1 MVCEQ
6 CYRRRWQQV
15 DRGNQLMIKCGDILR
30 RREFVG
36 AAPRILL
43 PDAACFY
50 RDQLLTE
57 WISSVREL
65 DNRI

>member
-1 MVCEQ
+1 
-6 CYRRRWQQV
+6 
-15 DRGNQLMIKCGDILR
+15 MIKCGDILR